1 LGKGGKNQAQHGDEK
16 EPVSRY
22 AAHLPAANG
31 ESENVYDGLPN
42 QGTSEELSH
51 VALPPLSAGSA
62 TLLRKTDH
70 AASKKLWRG
79 GKKGA
84 RMGVLRA
91 LWRNQA
97 MAEAAGAIT
106 ALAQQAGAGDPKA
119 RDGLLQA
126 LYGEL
131 RQLAGGY
138 MRRERVDHTLQ
149 PTALVNE
156 VYLRLFGKGNV
167 DWQTRS
173 HFMRGAARAM
183 RQILIDHARGR
194 HRAKR
199 GGEGQRVD
207 FRESAVVACDE
218 RPDFLLAIN
227 EALGKLEVLDPR
239 QAEIV
244 EMLYFVGLT
253 QQEAAKELGLSEIT
267 VRREWRLARA
277 WLWSEMQKEA
287 SA

>member
-1 LGKGGKNQAQHGDEK
+1 
-16 EPVSRY
+16 
-22 AAHLPAANG
+22 
-31 ESENVYDGLPN
+31 
-42 QGTSEELSH
+42 
-51 VALPPLSAGSA
+51 
-62 TLLRKTDH
+62 
-70 AASKKLWRG
+70 
-79 GKKGA
+79 
-84 RMGVLRA
+84 
-91 LWRNQA
+91 

-106 ALAQQAGAGDPKA
+106 ALAQQAGAGNPKA

-138 MRRERVDHTLQ
+138 MRRERLNHTLQ

-156 VYLRLFGKGNV
+156 VYLRLFGKGSI
-167 DWQTRS
+167 DWHTRS

-183 RQILIDHARGR
+183 RLILIDHARGR
-194 HRAKR
+194 RRAKR
-199 GGEGQRVD
+199 WGEGQKVD

-218 RPDFLLAIN
+218 QPDRLLVIN
-227 EALGKLEVLDPR
+227 EALGKLETLDPR

-253 QQEAAKELGLSEIT
+253 QQEAAEALGLSEIT

-277 WLWSEMQKEA
+277 WLGSEIRKAA
-287 SA
+287 ST